1 MLLSID
7 PFSGK
12 ADSQA
17 THNGLRSKM
26 ANASNVT
33 ALMRFASK
41 GGDEDALIPTDAA
54 NVAPPSNSRERREI

>member
-1 MLLSID
+1 
-7 PFSGK
+7 
-12 ADSQA
+12 
-17 THNGLRSKM
+17 M

-41 GGDEDALIPTDAA
+41 GVEEDALIPTDAA